1 METLSLTLIYW
12 YGSVGAA
19 VGFIFG
25 VIIRK
30 EGVSVEANLFWG
42 VVGAIIMGVIG
53 FDTGIGDGVLF
64 SFMAT
69 WTFLFLINVFHQHHV
84 EDVLGEIEH
93 PAHTI
98 TRGEKPS
105 RQD

>member
-1 METLSLTLIYW
+1 MEILSLTLIYW
-12 YGSVGAA
+12 YASIGAA

-30 EGVSVEANLFWG
+30 EGVSIEANLFWG

-53 FDTGIGDGVLF
+53 YNRGLGDGVLF

-69 WTFLFLINVFHQHHV
+69 WAFLFLINVFHQHHV
-84 EDVLGEIEH
+84 EDVGGEIDH

-98 TRGEKPS
+98 RREK
-105 RQD
+105 